1 MQKSLKDMSDVEL
14 LAYRKEVVGQIA
26 AYNNQQMVRK
36 VNLNS
41 AYGSIGSNYFRFYD
55 TDMAEAVTITGQ
67 YVIRRVANRVNA
79 FLNRTFNTDDDYII
93 ASDTDSIYVRLDR
106 VVHRYTHETGITDTQ
121 KMTSFLDR
129 FCELR
134 VQKVIDSAFAEIAEY
149 LNVYEPCLSMK
160 REVIADKGVWTA
172 KKRYVLNCLDTEG
185 VRHHEPKLK
194 VMGLEVVKSSTPAI
208 CRDMM
213 MHVLTLML
221 RQTQEDIWSYVAEQR
236 RVFDAAK
243 FEDVAFPRSANSLSK
258 YSEQDKSLPIA
269 VRGALVYNTHIV
281 HLQGNYERIR
291 AGQKVKF
298 AYLRVPNRF
307 QSNVISAP
315 DGCPDEWCIETL
327 LDYETQWQKAFVEPM
342 QAVLTCIGWSVEK
355 QDVLF

>member
-1 MQKSLKDMSDVEL
+1 MTDLEQLSDEQLLELKRQLE
-14 LAYRKEVVGQIA
+14 RETA
-26 AYNNQQMVRK
+26 ALHNRQMALK
-36 VNLNS
+36 ISLNS

-67 YVIRRVANRVNA
+67 YVIRRIANRVNA
-79 FLNRTFNTDDDYII
+79 FLNKTFNTDDDYII
-93 ASDTDSIYVRLDR
+93 ASDTDSVYVRLDR
-106 VVHRYTHETGITDTQ
+106 VAHRYTHETGSTDVQ
-121 KMTSFLDR
+121 KITSFLDR
-129 FCELR
+129 FCEQR
-134 VQKVIDSAFAEIAEY
+134 MQRVIDGAFEEIAAY
-149 LNVYEPCLSMK
+149 LHVYEPCLSMK

-213 MHVLTLML
+213 LHVLTLML
-221 RQTQEDIWSYVAEQR
+221 RNTEADIWAFVRAQR
-236 RVFDAAK
+236 EVFGQAP
-243 FEDVAFPRSANSLSK
+243 FEDVAFPRSVNSLSK
-258 YSEQDKSLPIA
+258 YEYDAKAIPIA
-269 VRGALVYNTHIV
+269 VRGALVYNEHITK
-281 HLQGNYERIR
+281 LDGNYEKIR

-298 AYLRVPNRF
+298 AYLKTPNRF

-315 DGCPDEWCIETL
+315 DGCPPEWRIEQL
-327 LDYETQWQKAFVEPM
+327 LDYETQWSKAFVEPM
-342 QAVLTCIGWSVEK
+342 QAVLSCIGWSVEK